1 MNFKKRLNFSHRPKE
16 NCSVIS
22 RFSYTV
28 THQEICPGL
37 ATKTLFF
44 LRIPQKFT
52 DSNSKKGHILKLQL
66 VQGLNTQLQEYTLH
80 GGFFPEN
87 NILKGTLIRAAHLLP
102 A

>member
-37 ATKTLFF
+37 ATETLFF